1 MADKL
6 RADKNKPRPLT
17 YQEHFLR
24 IMKKH
29 KRQLPIHTVILA
41 AVTGLFLLAS
51 TFITFADV
59 PAFERDEDKRFTA
72 SFVGDIM
79 MGRHVQDAID
89 ENGYDH
95 LFEFTDPYFA
105 ASDYATGN
113 FAHPIVPEDSGLQE
127 DENQNQH
134 LKAEPEALDVLA
146 ERNFKV
152 MNIANNNI
160 HDYDYVGMI
169 STRDLFDSHADIGAT
184 GIQTEPD
191 RYDHIRYTYSEEADL
206 TIATVGFSDVVAPNS
221 GVRGF
226 RPGVATFDT
235 LAYVM
240 RAIVEASVE
249 ADMVV
254 VHAHWGEYYN
264 SQVTTRQREIA
275 EAMAK
280 AGADV
285 IIGHNPNVPGPVEV
299 FDETIVFYSLGN
311 FIFDQGWSRSKQS
324 TIAYYELADDGAA
337 AVSLRLFALRDA
349 QPRPVNN
356 MSFARLQME
365 NMYTKFL
372 EDDQWTKD
380 EDGVITI
387 TLDHS
392 RILKEGD

>member
-1 MADKL
+1 MADK
-6 RADKNKPRPLT
+6 RSDKEQPRPLT

-29 KRQLPIHTVILA
+29 KRRLPVHTAVLA

-59 PAFERDEDKRFTA
+59 PAFERDADKRFTA

-89 ENGYDH
+89 QKGYDH
-95 LFEFTDPYFA
+95 LFAFTDPYFA

-113 FAHPIVPEDSGLQE
+113 FSHPIVPPGSDLQE
-127 DENQNQH
+127 DENQNEH
-134 LKAEPEALDVLA
+134 LKAEPESLDVLA
-146 ERNFKV
+146 ERNFQV

-160 HDYDYVGMI
+160 HDYDYLGMI
-169 STRDLFDSHADIGAT
+169 GTRDAFDNHPDIDAA
-184 GIQTEPD
+184 GIQTEPES
-191 RYDHIRYTYSEEADL
+191 YDHIRYTYHEEADL
-206 TIATVGFSDVVAPNS
+206 TVATVGFSDVIAPNS
-221 GVRGF
+221 GVLSF

-240 RAIVEASVE
+240 RAIVEATTE
-249 ADMVV
+249 ADMVI

-285 IIGHNPNVPGPVEV
+285 IIGHNPNVPAPVEIV
-299 FDETIVFYSLGN
+299 DDTIVFYSLGN

-324 TIAYYELADDGAA
+324 TLAYYALADDGTAT
-337 AVSLRLFALRDA
+337 VSLHLFTLRDA
-349 QPRPVNN
+349 QPRPVMNA
-356 MSFARLQME
+356 SVGRLQME

-380 EDGVITI
+380 EDGVITM
-387 TLDHS
+387 TLDH
-392 RILKEGD
+392 RHIVGEVD